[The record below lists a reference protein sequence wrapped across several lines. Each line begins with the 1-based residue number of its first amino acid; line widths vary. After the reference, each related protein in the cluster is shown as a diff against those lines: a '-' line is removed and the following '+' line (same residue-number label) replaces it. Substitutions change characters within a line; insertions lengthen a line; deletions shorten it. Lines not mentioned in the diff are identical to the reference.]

1 MLEIKADLSTQVKKS
16 RIRTFAMVI
25 VPFLVRFLEDGQN
38 ERSENN
44 DDVASGQHKCDNLI
58 EIPEILAALI
68 MDDESLQKAAVDAG
82 AIKLLTRI
90 FRATFDSPQRTT
102 TSIWSPHKSNTH
114 DEDESRFSSRSKT
127 MGIGPDLMLR
137 KNTAYREGLLKAL
150 AAIAPF
156 NDEYRKAICEQGI
169 LPCLIDSL
177 TPVSFGIAEP
187 TMARPVYNGNPAT
200 TLLAACSV
208 AQALTR
214 SVSALRTNLID
225 AGIALPIVKLLQ
237 NPDPEV
243 KIAATRVVGNLVL
256 DFSPMR
262 ETVSQKTVIRS
273 LCEQAHSANPR
284 LRFESIWALKQL
296 VFNSPNPLKINVIQ
310 ELGPSWIKQLI
321 ATDPCDIP
329 PGVVIGMI
337 DRDYPPRLQFAQ
349 GQLDSTEDVNMGGTG
364 ASSGMISF
372 DRPRQDGDSGQ
383 TITDEV
389 NHHTV
394 QDDTAIQEQLL
405 DLIRNL
411 FCGHNAA
418 DIVDYIFAEMDQ
430 KEFFDIL
437 LSRLRYRTLHG
448 ATRKDNKS
456 VAPPTGIVTK
466 VLYIIIHIA
475 ASRPRF
481 RNLISSNT
489 IFLRHVL
496 THTAHSCA
504 EVKAQISWIAINLTY
519 LDNKTEETACRQRV
533 MDLKKA
539 DYLTKLLPMLED
551 SDMDVRERAKTAVH
565 LLRLY

>member
-1 MLEIKADLSTQVKKS
+1 
-16 RIRTFAMVI
+16 MVL
-25 VPFLVRFLEDGQN
+25 VPFLVRCLEDGQN
-38 ERSENN
+38 QRTEKHNE
-44 DDVASGQHKCDNLI
+44 VSGNLQAYESLI
-58 EIPEILAALI
+58 EIPEILAVLI
-68 MDDESLQKAAVDAG
+68 MDDESLQKSAVDAG

-90 FRATFDSPQRTT
+90 FRATFDNTQQTT
-102 TSIWSPHKSNTH
+102 TPTTTMIWNPRKTNSLG
-114 DEDESRFSSRSKT
+114 EDQISSVSRTKL
-127 MGIGPDLMLR
+127 MGYGPELMMR

-177 TPVSFGIAEP
+177 IPMSFGVAEP
-187 TMARPVYNGNPAT
+187 TIARTVYTGNPAA

-225 AGIALPIVKLLQ
+225 AGIASPIVKLLQ

-243 KIAATRVVGNLVL
+243 KIAATRVVGNLVM

-262 ETVSQKTVIRS
+262 ETVSQKTVVRS

-329 PGVVIGMI
+329 PGVVIGLI
-337 DRDYPPRLQFAQ
+337 DMDFPPRPQFAQ
-349 GQLDSTEDVNMGGTG
+349 DRLDSTEDVTMGGTG
-364 ASSGMISF
+364 ANSGTRSF
-372 DRPRQDGDSGQ
+372 DMAQDDGESGQ
-383 TITDEV
+383 TITNET

-394 QDDTAIQEQLL
+394 EDDTAIQEQLL

-411 FCGHNAA
+411 FCGEKAA

-437 LSRLRYRTLHG
+437 LSRLRYRTIHG
-448 ATRKDNKS
+448 TTRKENQS
-456 VAPPTGIVTK
+456 VAPPTGIVIK

-489 IFLRHVL
+489 IFLRNVL
-496 THTAHSCA
+496 THTTHSSA

-519 LDNKTEETACRQRV
+519 LDNKTEEAACRQRV

-539 DYLTKLLPMLED
+539 DYLTKLLPLLDD

-565 LLRLY
+565 LLRSY